1 MKKLFPLILLVIL
14 IFHFTFT
21 ILSVGN
27 YNPITHKINREI
39 EGYMNPIFEQ
49 NWHLFAP
56 DPISNNTAIQVQYQ
70 EKNSNKKS
78 EWLEVT
84 QTMTEQM
91 HKNYFSPYNRIGRI
105 ANAVSENMLTV
116 DSETLDLIKK
126 LKKEGKSNELK
137 KIDDLKEKKY
147 NTNLKMLNSYTSA
160 YLKSVYPNKDIKSIK
175 IRILKKEGTPFSKR
189 KEEKNSKWT
198 IIHTTKKIP
207 FDSKTPSLI

>member
-1 MKKLFPLILLVIL
+1 MKKLFPLILMLVL
-14 IFHFTFT
+14 IFHFTCT

-27 YNPITHKINREI
+27 YNPITHKVNKEV
-39 EGYMNPIFEQ
+39 ESYMNPIFEQ

-56 DPISNNTAIQVQYQ
+56 DPISNNTAVQVQYQ
-70 EKNSNKKS
+70 EKNSKEKS

-84 QTMTEQM
+84 QSMTRQM

-116 DSETLDLIKK
+116 DSETIDLIEK
-126 LKKEGKSNELK
+126 LEKEGKNKELK
-137 KIDDLKEKKY
+137 KIDDLKEEKY
-147 NTNLKMLNSYTSA
+147 NANLKMLNSYTSA
-160 YLKSVYPNKDIKSIK
+160 YLKSVYPNKNIENIK
-175 IRILKKEGTPFSKR
+175 IRILKKESVPFSKR

-198 IIHTTKKIP
+198 IIHTTKKIS